1 MTIPRPRVVIYTHYG
16 AYPNGGDVTHRLY
29 GTEGEFL
36 RSIEPPYSSFTFAL
50 KCRFEEINTFVAVGD
65 WVVFYDPNGRPY
77 TWDYVSEVEYD
88 FDTDAAGGA
97 VTGRCLVS
105 ATNWMSL
112 TMRSEIYVPM
122 GDVHPTTQRGTLLSL
137 PRWAS
142 INVSATGN
150 YLTGGI
156 GEALKHFHK
165 ELSRIRLP
173 ASLGGEFLGDA
184 IPVVYNEETSNQY
197 TAGKIIDEVSV
208 GGGMP
213 NHMSYTFYSS
223 KVYELYR
230 RLFVPEPMLIQ
241 LYPSLEPLEAGTEP
255 PSALAKAIGA
265 RPVLIY
271 TLAPFR
277 AEPLQSAAFVYE
289 DFKGVDK
296 DHANRAARRA
306 FKRLLGEFVDDSESL
321 KEDEAFARLTV
332 AAQRN
337 AALQAY
343 VLSTMFTKRTWPG
356 NPVQLSDK
364 SWRKMRL
371 RYSDDDRINVA
382 TIGLSVEPGSGIE
395 ASAVAGL
402 PIANPDSVENHG
414 VRLVKSPWHFT
425 IPASNP
431 SGSTSP
437 TDDQTVFDRAN
448 AQAAAQRAASG
459 QLINQIFVLKQF
471 LRGSSAGGPTS
482 TWVGY
487 MRAIAAQVVQFH
499 GLGHKLA
506 KGAISTSPPDAV
518 IAGAG
523 YRYIPLNCGETFV
536 TPIRDGIDRLLGYAN
551 SVSHRFQIS
560 KDTGAI
566 SVVGTINYSRGVA
579 ESDKVTQ
586 FGKVPVPAGDSQPSE
601 PSRGS
606 FLRGNGV
613 TAPLAPSTCRDGVPT
628 NFPTTMSEV
637 RAQVDLAKIPDSLKT
652 WAIAAGYD
660 ARDIDV
666 SSSMSQPIEDAH
678 RALLINAACLRV
690 VEYYWKQEFP
700 SASLK
705 ILSSVR
711 GDSNHKARAAADFV
725 VIVDGKPLPVLQTW
739 SSLNRLS
746 STGAYGLPAAK
757 RIPLG
762 GRGMY
767 LNMSLLG
774 LSGTGRNQAGR
785 SSDVVGRG
793 PYPLGGSSG
802 VHYDYRG
809 KFGFKLTR
817 ASGDTWIGIDGVER
831 GGATSTLVWIAAGR
845 PALSRSPVNGDGRDE
860 FQMYAPHINEV
871 NGTPNYA
878 GDPDGSIVKSFLQTN
893 APDIWAYYTSLG
905 AGDNTMF
912 AVGPSVPNVMQ
923 VLGQVESCFTSG
935 DV

>member
-1 MTIPRPRVVIYTHYG
+1 MTIPRPRVVIHSHYG
-16 AYPNGGDVTHRLY
+16 AYANDGDVTHRLY
-29 GTEGEFL
+29 GTEGEFV

-65 WVVFYDPNGRPY
+65 WVVFYDPNDRAY

-88 FDTDAAGGA
+88 FDTEAAGGA
-97 VTGRCLVS
+97 VSGRCLVTAS
-105 ATNWMSL
+105 NWMSL
-112 TMRSEIYVPM
+112 HMRSEIYVPQ
-122 GDVHPTTQRGTLLSL
+122 GDVHPTTQRGALLSL

-156 GEALKHFHK
+156 GVALEHFHK
-165 ELSRIRLP
+165 ELSKIRLP
-173 ASLGGEFLGDA
+173 ASLGGEFIGDA
-184 IPVVYNEETSNQY
+184 IPVVYNEETANKY
-197 TAGKIIDEVSV
+197 TAGRIIDPVSV

-296 DHANRAARRA
+296 DHANRTARRA
-306 FKRLLGEFVDDSESL
+306 FKRLLGEFVDDSAAL
-321 KEDEAFARLTV
+321 KEDEAYARLTV
-332 AAQRN
+332 EAQRN

-356 NPVQLSDK
+356 NPVQLEGRA
-364 SWRKMRL
+364 WRKMRL
-371 RYSDDDRINVA
+371 KYSDDDRINVA
-382 TIGLSVEPGSGIE
+382 TISLSLEPGSGNE
-395 ASAVAGL
+395 AAATSGL
-402 PIANPDSVENHG
+402 PIVNPDSVENHG
-414 VRLVKSPWHFT
+414 VRMVKSPWHFT
-425 IPASNP
+425 IPASNIL
-431 SGSTSP
+431 GGAGT
-437 TDDQTVFDRAN
+437 
-448 AQAAAQRAASG
+448 AAPASG
-459 QLINQIFVLKQF
+459 QASSGQLANQVFVLNQF
-471 LRGSSAGGPTS
+471 LRGVAGG

-551 SVSHRFQIS
+551 AVSHKFSIS

-566 SVVGTINYSRGVA
+566 SVVGTISYSRGVA
-579 ESDKVTQ
+579 ESDKITQ
-586 FGKVPVPAGDSQPSE
+586 FGKVPVPAGDGVVTT
-601 PSRGS
+601 PSRNS
-606 FLRGNGV
+606 FLRGNGT
-613 TAPLAPSTCRDGVPT
+613 TAALATCRDGVPT
-628 NFPTTMSEV
+628 DFPTTMSEV
-637 RAQVDLAKIPDSLKT
+637 RYQVDLAKVPDSLKA
-652 WAIAAGYD
+652 WAIAAGY
-660 ARDIDV
+660 AERDIDV
-666 SSSMSQPIEDAH
+666 SSSMSQPIEDTH
-678 RALLINAACLRV
+678 RAILINAACLRV

-711 GDSNHKARAAADFV
+711 GDDSNHAARAAADFV
-725 VIVDGKPLPVLQTW
+725 VIVDGKSLPVLQTW
-739 SSLNRLS
+739 ASLNRLGA
-746 STGAYGLPAAK
+746 TGAYGLPAAK

-809 KFGFKLTR
+809 KFGFKLTL
-817 ASGDTWIGIDGVER
+817 ANGDTWIGIDGVER
-831 GGATSTLVWIAAGR
+831 GGASSTLAWIAAGR
-845 PALSRSPVNGDGRDE
+845 PALARSPINGDGRDE
-860 FQMYAPHINEV
+860 FQMYAPHIDEKT
-871 NGTPNYA
+871 GTPSYA
-878 GDPDGSIVKSFLQTN
+878 GDPGGSIVKSFLQTN
-893 APDIWAYYTSLG
+893 APDIWAYYTNLG
-905 AGDNTMF
+905 AADATMF

-935 DV
+935 NA